1 FVHGGDLWRLNT
13 PLSCLQPPQQG
24 KTLLY
29 TDTRAD
35 KEDNMLN
42 KLAKYLLTASSVA
55 PVFFTLA
62 FLSCIS
68 KHYKFM
74 IAYLSLCAIILLL
87 CVLIV
92 KYAIKYNSVTSKK
105 LTTASPADKEITN
118 YFLTYLFPL
127 ISGPDAF
134 MDIRIASFFAVS
146 LFFYISFSGSYS
158 FNPLLSFWGYKYY
171 EAEDDTGVSFVILS
185 KKPLLKASGNRVNL
199 IKLTDYTYIAI

>member
-1 FVHGGDLWRLNT
+1 
-13 PLSCLQPPQQG
+13 
-24 KTLLY
+24 
-29 TDTRAD
+29 
-35 KEDNMLN
+35 
-42 KLAKYLLTASSVA
+42 
-55 PVFFTLA
+55 
-62 FLSCIS
+62 

>member
-1 FVHGGDLWRLNT
+1 MV
-13 PLSCLQPPQQG
+13 
-24 KTLLY
+24 
-29 TDTRAD
+29 
-35 KEDNMLN
+35 
-42 KLAKYLLTASSVA
+42 
-55 PVFFTLA
+55 
-62 FLSCIS
+62 
-68 KHYKFM
+68 
-74 IAYLSLCAIILLL
+74 AYLSLCIVILLL
-87 CVLIV
+87 CVWIV
-92 KYAIKYNSVTSKK
+92 KYAINNNSITNKK

-134 MDIRIASFFAVS
+134 MDIRIASFFALS

-185 KKPLLKASGNRVNL
+185 KKPLLKASGNRINL

>member
-1 FVHGGDLWRLNT
+1 
-13 PLSCLQPPQQG
+13 
-24 KTLLY
+24 
-29 TDTRAD
+29 
-35 KEDNMLN
+35 MLN

-62 FLSCIS
+62 FLSYIS

-74 IAYLSLCAIILLL
+74 IFYFSLCLIILSLCIF
-87 CVLIV
+87 IV
-92 KYAIKYNSVTSKK
+92 KHAIKHNSITSKK
-105 LTTASPADKEITN
+105 LTNASPADKEITN

-127 ISGPDAF
+127 ISGPEAF
-134 MDIRIASFFAVS
+134 MDIRIASFFALS

-171 EAEDDTGVSFVILS
+171 EAEDDTGVSFVVLS
-185 KKPLLKASGNRVNL
+185 KKPLLQASGNRFNL

>member
-1 FVHGGDLWRLNT
+1 
-13 PLSCLQPPQQG
+13 
-24 KTLLY
+24 
-29 TDTRAD
+29 
-35 KEDNMLN
+35 
-42 KLAKYLLTASSVA
+42 
-55 PVFFTLA
+55 
-62 FLSCIS
+62 
-68 KHYKFM
+68 M

-87 CVLIV
+87 CILIV
-92 KYAIKYNSVTSKK
+92 KYAIKFNSVTSKK

>member
-1 FVHGGDLWRLNT
+1 
-13 PLSCLQPPQQG
+13 
-24 KTLLY
+24 
-29 TDTRAD
+29 
-35 KEDNMLN
+35 
-42 KLAKYLLTASSVA
+42 
-55 PVFFTLA
+55 
-62 FLSCIS
+62 
-68 KHYKFM
+68 YKFM

>member
-1 FVHGGDLWRLNT
+1 MF
-13 PLSCLQPPQQG
+13 
-24 KTLLY
+24 
-29 TDTRAD
+29 
-35 KEDNMLN
+35 
-42 KLAKYLLTASSVA
+42 
-55 PVFFTLA
+55 
-62 FLSCIS
+62 
-68 KHYKFM
+68 
-74 IAYLSLCAIILLL
+74 AYLSLCAIILLL
-87 CVLIV
+87 CFLIV
-92 KYAIKYNSVTSKK
+92 KHSIKYNSVTSKK

-199 IKLTDYTYIAI
+199 IKLTDYTYIAIQE

>member
-1 FVHGGDLWRLNT
+1 
-13 PLSCLQPPQQG
+13 
-24 KTLLY
+24 
-29 TDTRAD
+29 
-35 KEDNMLN
+35 
-42 KLAKYLLTASSVA
+42 
-55 PVFFTLA
+55 
-62 FLSCIS
+62 
-68 KHYKFM
+68 FM

>member
-1 FVHGGDLWRLNT
+1 MF
-13 PLSCLQPPQQG
+13 
-24 KTLLY
+24 
-29 TDTRAD
+29 
-35 KEDNMLN
+35 
-42 KLAKYLLTASSVA
+42 
-55 PVFFTLA
+55 
-62 FLSCIS
+62 
-68 KHYKFM
+68 
-74 IAYLSLCAIILLL
+74 AYLSLCAIILLL
-87 CVLIV
+87 CFLIV
-92 KYAIKYNSVTSKK
+92 KHSIKYNSVTSKK

-199 IKLTDYTYIAI
+199 IKLTDYTYIVIQE

>member
-1 FVHGGDLWRLNT
+1 
-13 PLSCLQPPQQG
+13 
-24 KTLLY
+24 
-29 TDTRAD
+29 
-35 KEDNMLN
+35 
-42 KLAKYLLTASSVA
+42 
-55 PVFFTLA
+55 
-62 FLSCIS
+62 
-68 KHYKFM
+68 
-74 IAYLSLCAIILLL
+74 LSLCAIILLL

>member
-1 FVHGGDLWRLNT
+1 
-13 PLSCLQPPQQG
+13 
-24 KTLLY
+24 
-29 TDTRAD
+29 
-35 KEDNMLN
+35 
-42 KLAKYLLTASSVA
+42 
-55 PVFFTLA
+55 
-62 FLSCIS
+62 
-68 KHYKFM
+68 M

-134 MDIRIASFFAVS
+134 MDIRIASFLAVS

>member
-1 FVHGGDLWRLNT
+1 
-13 PLSCLQPPQQG
+13 
-24 KTLLY
+24 
-29 TDTRAD
+29 
-35 KEDNMLN
+35 
-42 KLAKYLLTASSVA
+42 
-55 PVFFTLA
+55 
-62 FLSCIS
+62 
-68 KHYKFM
+68 
-74 IAYLSLCAIILLL
+74 YLSLCAIILLL

>member
-1 FVHGGDLWRLNT
+1 
-13 PLSCLQPPQQG
+13 
-24 KTLLY
+24 
-29 TDTRAD
+29 
-35 KEDNMLN
+35 MLN

-62 FLSCIS
+62 FLSYIS

-74 IAYLSLCAIILLL
+74 IAYLSLGVTILLL

-92 KYAIKYNSVTSKK
+92 KYAINHNSVTNKK
-105 LTTASPADKEITN
+105 LTNASPADKEITN

-127 ISGPDAF
+127 ISGPEAF
-134 MDIRIASFFAVS
+134 MDVRIASFFALS

-171 EAEDDTGVSFVILS
+171 EAEDDTGVSFVVLS
-185 KKPLLKASGNRVNL
+185 KKPLLKASNNRINL

>member
-1 FVHGGDLWRLNT
+1 
-13 PLSCLQPPQQG
+13 
-24 KTLLY
+24 
-29 TDTRAD
+29 
-35 KEDNMLN
+35 MLN

-74 IAYLSLCAIILLL
+74 FAYLSLCVIILLL
-87 CVLIV
+87 CFLIV
-92 KYAIKYNSVTSKK
+92 KHSIKYNSVTSKK

-199 IKLTDYTYIAI
+199 IKLTDYTYIAIQE

>member
-1 FVHGGDLWRLNT
+1 
-13 PLSCLQPPQQG
+13 
-24 KTLLY
+24 
-29 TDTRAD
+29 
-35 KEDNMLN
+35 
-42 KLAKYLLTASSVA
+42 
-55 PVFFTLA
+55 
-62 FLSCIS
+62 
-68 KHYKFM
+68 M

>member
-1 FVHGGDLWRLNT
+1 MF
-13 PLSCLQPPQQG
+13 
-24 KTLLY
+24 
-29 TDTRAD
+29 
-35 KEDNMLN
+35 
-42 KLAKYLLTASSVA
+42 
-55 PVFFTLA
+55 
-62 FLSCIS
+62 
-68 KHYKFM
+68 
-74 IAYLSLCAIILLL
+74 AYLSLCAIILLL
-87 CVLIV
+87 CFLIV
-92 KYAIKYNSVTSKK
+92 KHSIKYNSVTSKK
-105 LTTASPADKEITN
+105 LTTAFPADKEITN

-199 IKLTDYTYIAI
+199 IKLTDYTYIVIQE